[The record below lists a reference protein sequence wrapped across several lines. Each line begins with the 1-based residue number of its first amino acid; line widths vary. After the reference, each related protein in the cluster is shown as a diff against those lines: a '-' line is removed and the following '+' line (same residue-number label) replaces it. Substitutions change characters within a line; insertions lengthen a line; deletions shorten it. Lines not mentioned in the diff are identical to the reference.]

1 MDIKEKIAII
11 HNLMRVKDFTQA
23 IINCHKL
30 IKLNPNISYLYNL
43 CGMAYQGNNQ
53 IEKSIE
59 SFNLALHYDSE
70 NLAAMNN
77 LANSYKSLNQYNKA
91 EQIYE
96 KVLKKDPKNIKCLNN
111 FSNLKQILRD
121 YESAKKL
128 LLIAA
133 ETESKNIDILFNLA
147 ECYQSLG
154 QLDHAKEYAYK
165 ILNLEPNHSATH
177 RFISLM
183 INHNADTS
191 HLPKIIEI
199 EKSDNFK
206 NFSSNQKVDI
216 FFSLGKAYED
226 AKEYEKSFAYLEKA
240 NLIKNKETNYNL
252 SSHEKLIKSIIK
264 LFEDFD
270 FDKIK
275 KKDPEKQIIFIC
287 GMPRSGST
295 LIEQMIAAHSEVNG
309 AGELSYVRDTVVKN
323 FLAELRFNK
332 QKIIEEASA
341 ERNIIAEQYIEL
353 LKYHKFKTNIV
364 TDKAPQNFLWLGF
377 IKIFFPNSKIIH
389 SYRNSKDNCLSIFKN
404 YFPSNDMLWSFDQSN
419 IANYYNFY
427 LDLMN
432 FWKTKFNESIF
443 DVNYEH
449 LVQSSED
456 ELKKIFSFCNLTW
469 DPNCLN
475 FYKSKK
481 TPISTVSVN
490 QASKPIY
497 KSSVNSNEGFSKY
510 LTEMFHILDTKS

>member
-1 MDIKEKIAII
+1 MDVKEKIAII
-11 HNLMRVKDFTQA
+11 HNLMRVRKFTQA
-23 IINCHKL
+23 IIDCHKL
-30 IKLNPNISYLYNL
+30 IKLYPDVSYLYNL

-53 IEKSIE
+53 IKKSLE
-59 SFNLALHYDSE
+59 SFNLALHYEPE

-77 LANSYKSLNQYNKA
+77 LANSYKSLNQYDKA

-133 ETESKNIDILFNLA
+133 ETEGKNIDILYNLA
-147 ECYQSLG
+147 ECCQSLG
-154 QLDHAKEYAYK
+154 QPDQAKDYAYK
-165 ILNLEPNHSATH
+165 ILNIQPNHTAAH
-177 RFISLM
+177 RFICGI
-183 INHNADTS
+183 INHRSDRS
-191 HLPKIIEI
+191 HLSKIIEI
-199 EKSDNFK
+199 EQSDNFK
-206 NFSSNQKVDI
+206 NFSSDEKKDI
-216 FFSLGKAYED
+216 YFSLGKAHED
-226 AKEYEKSFAYLEKA
+226 IKDYEKSFSYLEKG
-240 NLIKNKETNYNL
+240 NLIKDREVNYNL

-264 LFEDFD
+264 LFDDFD
-270 FDKIK
+270 FEKINK
-275 KKDPEKQIIFIC
+275 KTLQNEIIFIC

-295 LIEQMIAAHSEVNG
+295 LVEQMIAAHNDVSG
-309 AGELSYVRDTVVKN
+309 AGELSYLRDTVVKN
-323 FLAELRFNK
+323 FLEDFKFNK
-332 QKIIEEASA
+332 QKITEEASF

-353 LKYHKFKTNIV
+353 LKHHKFKTDIV

-389 SYRNSKDNCLSIFKN
+389 SFRNPKDNCLSIFKN
-404 YFPSNDMLWSFDQSN
+404 YFPSNDMLWSFNQSN
-419 IANYYNFY
+419 IANYYNLY
-427 LDLMN
+427 LSLMN
-432 FWKTKFNESIF
+432 FWKTKFKNDIF
-443 DVNYEH
+443 DVNYDN
-449 LVQSSED
+449 LVESPEE

-469 DPNCLN
+469 DSNCLN

-497 KSSVNSNEGFSKY
+497 KSSVNSNEEFSKY
-510 LTEMFHILDTKS
+510 LTEMFHILDTKN